1 MEIRVTSLQRV
12 FSRLTV
18 LLPMLNEN
26 EQRIGLELYRQL
38 SYGKPVPPT
47 QLAQSLG
54 VPTRRLEP
62 CLASSAFQ
70 SLVYYDDAGLIVGF
84 GGLAVVPMKHR
95 FTVGGID
102 LYTWCAWDALF
113 LPELLECAATI
124 ASTCP
129 QTERE
134 IRIEIDSEGIRS
146 LSPSGTTLSFVL
158 SDTALTAQSTAET
171 IDSFCRHVVFLA
183 SRDAGISWTARRQ
196 GTFLLTLED
205 GLRLARWNNR
215 ARFGLAHPR
224 FRRAGRGSS
233 RASV

>member
-1 MEIRVTSLQRV
+1 MEIRLTSMQNV
-12 FSRLTV
+12 FSRLTA
-18 LLPMLNEN
+18 LLPGLNEN

-38 SYGKPVPPT
+38 SYGKPVPPI

-62 CLASSAFQ
+62 SLANSAFQ

-95 FTVGGID
+95 FAVGGIA

-113 LPELLECAATI
+113 LPELLECEAVI
-124 ASTCP
+124 ESTCP

-134 IRIEIDSEGIRS
+134 IRVEIEPEGIRS
-146 LSPSGTTLSFVL
+146 VSPWGTTLSFVL
-158 SDTALTAQSTAET
+158 PDTPLTARSTAET

-224 FRRAGRGSS
+224 FRDARRPFTQ
-233 RASV
+233 ASI